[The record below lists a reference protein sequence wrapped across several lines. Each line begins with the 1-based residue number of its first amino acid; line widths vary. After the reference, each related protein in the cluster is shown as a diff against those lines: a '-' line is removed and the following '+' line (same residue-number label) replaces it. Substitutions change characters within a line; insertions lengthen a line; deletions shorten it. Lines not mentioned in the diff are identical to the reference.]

1 MVRGLWGVDASL
13 GNAYGIQG
21 QNYVVLL
28 HRLITLNVMPWAK
41 WLANQISNPV
51 VQDIFLGGENMNL
64 HLTPDVNQGNRGKV
78 GSRFSCVVSG
88 MDSLF
93 GSSVRC

>member
-1 MVRGLWGVDASL
+1 MPAGFYYKSL
-13 GNAYGIQG
+13 ALGICF
-21 QNYVVLL
+21 
-28 HRLITLNVMPWAK
+28 RLITMNVFQWSDGLPIK
-41 WLANQISNPV
+41 S
-51 VQDIFLGGENMNL
+51 FLGGENMNL